1 MRSARCSLSSSH
13 VAALRCA
20 ACPPVCFIS
29 LCALCVLVPRCALFL
44 LCLRL
49 SSVAARSSSALLCSA
64 AMVRFQPPAAASRQ
78 HADHMDTDASEQ
90 DSSDDERTTR
100 AHSAQSAAD
109 AAAAKQRA
117 SASRRRAGAGFASDS
132 EDDSAMQL
140 PLRGHAPNT
149 AAIARHTAE
158 SKQRRGRGGQTP
170 TEEADEEERE
180 NQWEEEHKYPFE
192 GRRTRGSND
201 EVAAPSKPAVP
212 IGSSRRAAAA
222 DRLSHM
228 NAALLDEEEEL
239 LLRYAALEAE
249 QGMPEG
255 GEEADQDEALSRA
268 HFASPPIHTQR
279 LQRPPP
285 ASALT
290 SFLSSLPPFTRP
302 SHAREYHPANPL
314 APAAAAAVSVPAVS
328 SASRSMLEFHR
339 HSFRAGWSSQGHLIV
354 FPGGVDGRTVEFAT
368 VDALA
373 VDASATQRDTSNAG
387 PATEVATVQ
396 HAPAVQSASD
406 ESAAAQARAQ
416 KRRAIQACLETHLA
430 FHSYGAAGNPAQ
442 PSAVG
447 PPNAGLLSSAQL
459 FGAAGASAPATQ
471 TFAAPSFSTPFGFG
485 NFAQSASVPSSSSTL
500 TPFTR
505 LCDAYIAALKGL
517 IHSPACASSNHA
529 ELELALST
537 FQLLRCLYSKEE
549 AEMRAPKLSRSMEAL
564 LRARNSAAPSDDLS
578 VLTAQQDPY
587 ALQVGR
593 EVAFEQGWL
602 QPTVTSTFVTPRVRA
617 LQQAA
622 SLVGGGSDGVS
633 GTKMQEAFA
642 YLIGHDIVRATEA
655 CLAAGNFRL
664 ATLMAQAGSF
674 NYTGQAADDPDAPP
688 TLESAS
694 RDLARQWAATWGS
707 KDRGI
712 HEFIPPDV
720 RAVIKLMAGDAVVPS
735 VPRLGS
741 GDAPHPAQSL
751 GWIEALGL
759 HYWYVQPKSSNTHVG
774 AAMLNYKTHAFAA
787 SAVVS
792 KPFPPY
798 SSYVPVAERR
808 GAVAVTQS
816 SPQQS
821 RGVLEDDDD
830 DNDTAMA
837 GPSQAL
843 VLSGPS
849 SSSASAASRLEF
861 FDIRYGLL
869 DLYTQQARNVNRVLS
884 PQTHVP
890 HVLDHHIAWHLFTT
904 MQVRTHE
911 RSETYRL
918 AHGCCAT
925 ATHFCLSPSC
935 VVCLFS

>member
-1 MRSARCSLSSSH
+1 
-13 VAALRCA
+13 
-20 ACPPVCFIS
+20 
-29 LCALCVLVPRCALFL
+29 
-44 LCLRL
+44 
-49 SSVAARSSSALLCSA
+49 
-64 AMVRFQPPAAASRQ
+64 MVRFQPPTAAAGR
-78 HADHMDTDASEQ
+78 HHDEHMDTDAS
-90 DSSDDERTTR
+90 DADSDDERTIR
-100 AHSAQSAAD
+100 AHSAQSAG
-109 AAAAKQRA
+109 AKQRAASSSASA
-117 SASRRRAGAGFASDS
+117 SASRRRGLGGFASDS

-149 AAIARHTAE
+149 AAIARHNAE
-158 SKQRRGRGGQTP
+158 EATKQRRGGRQQQD
-170 TEEADEEERE
+170 EAEDEDNRE
-180 NQWEEEHKYPFE
+180 NQWEEEQKYPYE
-192 GRRTRGSND
+192 RRRARGIID
-201 EVAAPSKPAVP
+201 DAAVPSKPAVTAA
-212 IGSSRRAAAA
+212 GSSSARRRAAASE
-222 DRLSHM
+222 RLSHM
-228 NAALLDEEEEL
+228 NDALLDEEEEL
-239 LLRYAALEAE
+239 LQRQALEAE
-249 QGMPEG
+249 ESSLEG
-255 GEEADQDEALSRA
+255 EEEADEDEVLARS
-268 HFASPPIHTQR
+268 HFAAPLLHTQR
-279 LQRPPP
+279 MQRPPP

-290 SFLSSLPPFTRP
+290 SFLSSLPQFTRP
-302 SHAREYHPANPL
+302 SQAREYHPANPL
-314 APAAAAAVSVPAVS
+314 APAAAAVSAPAAAP
-328 SASRSMLEFHR
+328 ASRSVLEFHR
-339 HSFRAGWSSQGHLIV
+339 HAFRAGWSSQGHMIV
-354 FPGGVDGRTVEFAT
+354 FAGGLDGRTVEFAT

-373 VDASATQRDTSNAG
+373 VDANATQRAPVTAG
-387 PATEVATVQ
+387 PAAEVATVH

-442 PSAVG
+442 PSAIG
-447 PPNAGLLSSAQL
+447 APNAGLLSSAQL
-459 FGAAGASAPATQ
+459 FGAAGAGAPVTQ
-471 TFAAPSFSTPFGFG
+471 TFAAPAFSTPFGFG
-485 NFAQSASVPSSSSTL
+485 NFAQAAPVASSSSTL

-517 IHSPACASSNHA
+517 IAASPSSNQS
-529 ELELALST
+529 ELELTLST

-549 AEMRAPKLSRSMEAL
+549 AEVRAPKLSRSMEAL
-564 LRARNSAAPSDDLS
+564 LRASNSAAPSDDLS

-593 EVAFEQGWL
+593 EAAFEQGWL
-602 QPTVTSTFVTPRVRA
+602 QPTVTSTFVSPRVRA
-617 LQQAA
+617 LQQVAA
-622 SLVGGGSDGVS
+622 LVGGGSDGVS

-664 ATLMAQAGSF
+664 ATLLSQAGSF
-674 NYTGQAADDPDAPP
+674 NYTGRSADDPDAPP
-688 TLESAS
+688 SLESAS
-694 RDLARQWAATWGS
+694 RDLARQWASSWGN

-712 HEFIPPDV
+712 HAFMPPDIQ
-720 RAVIKLMAGDAVVPS
+720 AVIKLMAGDPVVPS

-741 GDAPHPAQSL
+741 GDAPNHAQSL

-759 HYWYVQPKSSNTHVG
+759 HYWYVQPKSSNTNVG

-798 SSYVPVAERR
+798 SSYVPVSERR
-808 GAVAVTQS
+808 GAVSVAQS

-830 DNDTAMA
+830 DDDMA
-837 GPSQAL
+837 QPSQAL
-843 VLSGPS
+843 VLAGPS

-904 MQVRTHE
+904 MQV
-911 RSETYRL
+911 S
-918 AHGCCAT
+918 AH
-925 ATHFCLSPSC
+925 S
-935 VVCLFS
+935 